1 MVVVLS
7 ATLTPPPYLQ
17 QSPSSPTPT
26 LYLYL
31 HARVQATD
39 NTTAYNVVH
48 LASVSGLSGPFAVT
62 ELISIAPSV
71 PLYSIAGR
79 TEPPSG
85 HFVLYASTP
94 AHVFRY
100 DTSTSQLSVL
110 VTAPVGHF
118 YRGVVLAP
126 YSVAMVAPTPFATQ
140 SRTPS
145 SSTTPSASP
154 TASVTASATNSRH
167 ADAFHAT
174 SVLVLR
180 LGDGSVA
187 TPSTGIALPLFLDEV
202 DTTGEE
208 APTSVVQSI
217 ALPLSVSLAMGSTS
231 GVAPGSSQWF
241 DTEGFPTSFASD
253 NSAIVV
259 SCYSVPPGSPILD
272 SNTTIKVV
280 GVVRADGSMDF
291 SSTAT
296 VFPWYGR
303 DGFQVA
309 LRNAVTSDGSSYW
322 LAGSPGAC
330 GYTDVSST
338 CLSKGGIFHVPLVA
352 TSVWRAA
359 QRTSPPHQTT
369 LATTTPAPWASTL
382 ASCSS
387 WARRSTL
394 PPQRGCGRSVAA
406 SP

>member
-1 MVVVLS
+1 M
-7 ATLTPPPYLQ
+7 
-17 QSPSSPTPT
+17 
-26 LYLYL
+26 
-31 HARVQATD
+31 
-39 NTTAYNVVH
+39 
-48 LASVSGLSGPFAVT
+48 
-62 ELISIAPSV
+62 
-71 PLYSIAGR
+71 
-79 TEPPSG
+79 
-85 HFVLYASTP
+85 
-94 AHVFRY
+94 
-100 DTSTSQLSVL
+100 
-110 VTAPVGHF
+110 
-118 YRGVVLAP
+118 
-126 YSVAMVAPTPFATQ
+126 
-140 SRTPS
+140 
-145 SSTTPSASP
+145 
-154 TASVTASATNSRH
+154 
-167 ADAFHAT
+167 
-174 SVLVLR
+174 LR

-338 CLSKGGIFHVPLVA
+338 CLSKGGIFHVPFGGDVGLA
-352 TSVWRAA
+352 S
-359 QRTSPPHQTT
+359 SP
-369 LATTTPAPWASTL
+369 AYVTTTPNDPGYYDARPLGIYAGQLFVMGSSLDSPSAEGLWSLGGGLPLTTTVPTQVAGTAGVASNPWTFVFADDNNVYIAVSRAVMCVCVAL
-382 ASCSS
+382 PALLNDVDYSCDSS
-387 WARRSTL
+387 HLQWWYW
-394 PPQRGCGRSVAA
+394 
-406 SP
+406 